1 MAVNSFRRLC
11 GERRRHLSASHPQPC
26 VLSSPPLLSLSLCLS
41 FKCLALSITFLL
53 LLLSFKTLQL
63 LLSFDTVHG
72 FSEGLNQQ
80 HTFLHILNF
89 FLFVLH
95 LFRLTITFFHI
106 HHTSLC
112 QNATS
117 QWDLKDKAEVTL
129 CFASLERPMFP
140 FQIHKL
146 NLVPVKPKMIKPKR
160 ETFSLMPPLFKT
172 TSNRW
177 MQWRFVQ
184 MMLFP

>member
-80 HTFLHILNF
+80 HTFLHIFNF

-95 LFRLTITFFHI
+95 LFRLTIKFFHI

-112 QNATS
+112 QNAVS

-177 MQWRFVQ
+177 MQ
-184 MMLFP
+184 